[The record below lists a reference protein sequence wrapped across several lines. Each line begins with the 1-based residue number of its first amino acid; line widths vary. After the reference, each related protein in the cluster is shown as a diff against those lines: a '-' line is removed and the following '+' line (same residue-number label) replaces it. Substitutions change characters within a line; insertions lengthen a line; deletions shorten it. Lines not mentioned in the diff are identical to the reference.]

1 MAEKTNCVHHVVWC
15 IRPESI
21 EPVRRFWREAVGL
34 PLQDLDLPELGL
46 HVLISWEGGV
56 EIMAPVHET
65 GSLVDSARSFLAT
78 HGEGVYSV
86 VFNVADLEGAAARIA
101 RQGGRLVFEE
111 TIRPEQVD
119 ERELTGS
126 GSQEPFAIK
135 QALFDPIFG
144 MRICL
149 QELTAETKSRRLPG
163 I

>member
-65 GSLVDSARSFLAT
+65 GTLVDSARRFLAT

-86 VFNVADLEGAAARIA
+86 VFNVADLEGAVARIA

-149 QELTAETKSRRLPG
+149 QELTAEAE
-163 I
+163 